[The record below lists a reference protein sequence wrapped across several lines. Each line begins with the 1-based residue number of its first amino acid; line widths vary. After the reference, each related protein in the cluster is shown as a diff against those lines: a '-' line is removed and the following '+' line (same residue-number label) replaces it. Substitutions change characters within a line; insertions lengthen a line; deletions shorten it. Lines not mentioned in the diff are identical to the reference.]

1 MSDSPEPPEDW
12 RYDELRRLGDAER
25 RMTTELAD
33 TRDAIARLVTQLLPS
48 HASAS
53 KIESV
58 VRASGYSRWM
68 VDRMREGK
76 LWLR

>member
-1 MSDSPEPPEDW
+1 VPDPPEPPEDW
-12 RYDELRRLGDAER
+12 RYDELRRLADAER

-48 HASAS
+48 HAPAS
-53 KIESV
+53 KIEPV

-68 VDRMREGK
+68 IDRMRDGK